1 MNGNSL
7 PEMTSAEMRLLL
19 LSARTEL
26 PEGKR
31 PALLELLQADL
42 SWGKLWEAG
51 HFHGVLPLL
60 YLHLQALT
68 PQLVPVDML
77 ERLRFRHDTSVHRN
91 LLKTAEFLRI
101 VQALAGKDIPTI
113 PLKGVVLAHTLYPN
127 PGLREFSDIDVLVRD
142 QDVWQARGLL
152 ESMGFVSRSD
162 LAAGQEIA
170 LRRSM
175 HAHVFWRPADR
186 MLVDLH
192 WDLAPRYQAT
202 GIPVDALWH
211 RTTKFELGGAELRI
225 LSPEV
230 TLLLLCAHAANHGP
244 VPWPRVK
251 WVCDVSELLRKH
263 RGLDWRELFA
273 LAEEAGCRRMVDLGL
288 AVAARLLDAPLP
300 DEVER
305 RVRSDQALAPVAA
318 LVCRRL
324 LEDRRDDVTGAS
336 RLWMSL
342 RLRERRRD
350 RLSCL
355 TRQAF
360 VPREQDWSVARL
372 PPALAFLYVPLRL
385 LRLAFKFG
393 LSQPLRWLGAKL
405 RKQDSHAEA
414 AITREAGST

>member
-1 MNGNSL
+1 MPGNSL
-7 PEMTSAEMRLLL
+7 SEQTTAEMRLLL
-19 LSARTEL
+19 LCARTEL
-26 PEGKR
+26 PESEH
-31 PALLELLQADL
+31 PVLLELLQADL
-42 SWGKLWEAG
+42 SWGNLWEAG

-68 PQLVPVDML
+68 PRLVPVDML
-77 ERLRFRHDTSVHRN
+77 ERLRVRHDTSVHRN
-91 LLKTAEFLRI
+91 LLQTAELLRI
-101 VQALAGKDIPTI
+101 VQGLAGNSIPAI

-127 PGLREFSDIDVLVRD
+127 PGLREFSDIDVLVRG
-142 QDVWQARGLL
+142 QDVSQARELL

-170 LRRSM
+170 LGRSM
-175 HAHVFWRPADR
+175 HAHVFCRPAGR

-211 RTTKFELGGAELRI
+211 RTTKFELGGTELRI

-230 TLLLLCAHAANHGP
+230 TLLLLCVHAANHGP

-251 WVCDVSELLRKH
+251 WVCDVSELLREH

-273 LAEEAGCRRMVDLGL
+273 LAEAAGCRRMVDLGL
-288 AVAARLLDAPLP
+288 AVAAKLLDAPLP

-305 RVRSDQALAPVAA
+305 RVLSDQALAPVAA

-324 LEDRRDDVTGAS
+324 LEDRRDGITRAS
-336 RLWMSL
+336 RLRLSL

-350 RLSCL
+350 KLLSL
-355 TRQAF
+355 VRQAF
-360 VPREQDWSVARL
+360 VPRDQDWRVARL

-405 RKQDSHAEA
+405 RKRDALR
-414 AITREAGST
+414 REVGSA